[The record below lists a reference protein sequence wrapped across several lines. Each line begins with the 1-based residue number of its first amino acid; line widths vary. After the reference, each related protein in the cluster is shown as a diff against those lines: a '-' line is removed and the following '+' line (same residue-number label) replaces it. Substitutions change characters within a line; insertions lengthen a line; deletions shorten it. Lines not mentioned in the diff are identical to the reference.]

1 MTKQFTP
8 DLKLKA
14 VNYYNK
20 INNYVKVCEVFE
32 CSERS
37 LKRWVERYDKNKNVN
52 RKTRKLGSYKLE
64 KQHIQFIK
72 ETLRK
77 HSDIQMNFLQELL
90 KSKFPKLDI
99 SRQYL
104 SDIIRDI
111 IRDNNITRKRATFKH
126 FPKTYRGN
134 IRNEQQE
141 LKEFFDVI
149 NKFKLEDIISIDET
163 SVSTSL
169 THNYCRS
176 FLGDRCIKK
185 TTNNEVFKKYSLV
198 VAINNKKC
206 IASELYQNGAVNAER
221 FNEFLKNICS
231 KVKGKLFVLDNGQI
245 HKKESTK
252 QIIKE
257 TGNYLVYTCPYHPR
271 LNSIEQFFN
280 QMKHY
285 IKLDKPNTFTSL
297 DGSVKS
303 SIDKIKPTNYE
314 NYFIYAY
321 NKDYYKNKLNNKKYT
336 RRRKLKIYK
345 N

>member
-8 DLKLKA
+8 DLKLQA
-14 VNYYNK
+14 VKYYKK
-20 INNYVKVCEVFE
+20 INNYVKVCEIFD

-37 LKRWVERYDKNKNVN
+37 LKRWVERYTKTQNVN
-52 RKTRKLGSYKLE
+52 RKTRKLGSYKLN

-72 ETLRK
+72 NTIRE
-77 HSDIQMNFLQELL
+77 HNDIQMNFLHELV
-90 KSKFPKLDI
+90 KVKFPKLDI

-104 SDIIRDI
+104 SDI

-134 IRNEQQE
+134 IRDEKQE
-141 LKEFFDVI
+141 LQQFFNVI
-149 NKFKLEDIISIDET
+149 NKFSLEDIISIDET

-169 THNYCRS
+169 TYKYCRAY
-176 FLGDRCIKK
+176 LGDRCVKK

-206 IASELYQNGAVNAER
+206 ISSELYQNGSVNAER
-221 FNEFLKNICS
+221 FNEFLQNICN
-231 KVKGKLFVLDNGQI
+231 KVKGKLIVLDNGQI

-252 QIIKE
+252 QIIKDS
-257 TGNYLVYTCPYHPR
+257 GNFLVYTCPYHPR

-280 QMKHY
+280 QMKHF
-285 IKLDKPNTFTSL
+285 IKLDKPNTFTAL
-297 DGSVKS
+297 DNSITS
-303 SIDKIKPTNYE
+303 SITKIKPTNYE

-321 NKDYYKNKLNNKKYT
+321 NKSYYKNKQSGKEYT
-336 RRRKLKIYK
+336 KRRTLKVYK
-345 N
+345 D

>member
-14 VNYYNK
+14 VNYYHNIK
-20 INNYVKVCEVFE
+20 NYVKVCEVFE

-37 LKRWVERYDKNKNVN
+37 LKRWVERYDKNKNVD

-90 KSKFPKLDI
+90 KTNFPKLDI

-104 SDIIRDI
+104 SDI

-134 IRNEQQE
+134 IRNEKEE

-198 VAINNKKC
+198 VAISNKKC

-221 FNEFLKNICS
+221 FNEFLNKICS

-252 QIIKE
+252 KIIKE
-257 TGNYLVYTCPYHPR
+257 SGNYLVYTCPYHPR

-285 IKLDKPNTFTSL
+285 IKLDKPKTFIAL
-297 DGSVKS
+297 DESVKT
-303 SIDKIKPTNYE
+303 SINKIKPTNYE

-336 RRRKLKIYK
+336 KRRTLKIYK

>member
-14 VNYYNK
+14 VHYYNK
-20 INNYVKVCEVFE
+20 IHNYVKVCEIFE

-37 LKRWVERYDKNKNVN
+37 LKRWVERYNKNKNIN

-77 HSDIQMNFLQELL
+77 HSDIQMNFLHELI
-90 KSKFPKLDI
+90 KDKFPKLDI

-104 SDIIRDI
+104 SDI

-141 LKEFFDVI
+141 MKEFFNEI
-149 NKFKLEDIISIDET
+149 NKFKLQDIISIDET

-169 THNYCRS
+169 THNYCRA
-176 FLGDRCIKK
+176 FLGDRCVKK

-198 VAINNKKC
+198 VAINNKEC
-206 IASELYQNGAVNAER
+206 IASELYQKGAVDGER
-221 FNEFLKNICS
+221 FNEFIKKICS
-231 KVKGKLFVLDNGQI
+231 KVRGKLFVLDNGQI
-245 HKKESTK
+245 HKTEQTK

-257 TGNYLVYTCPYHPR
+257 SGNYLLYTCPYHPR

-285 IKLDKPNTFTSL
+285 IKLDKPNTFTDL
-297 DGSVKS
+297 DKSVKT
-303 SIDKIKPTNYE
+303 SIDKIKEENYE

-321 NKDYYKNKLNNKKYT
+321 NKDYYKNKQNNKKYT
-336 RRRKLKIYK
+336 KRRTLKVYK
-345 N
+345 D

>member
-1 MTKQFTP
+1 MTKQFTS

-14 VNYYNK
+14 VHYYHK
-20 INNYVKVCEVFE
+20 INNYVKVCEIFE

-37 LKRWVERYDKNKNVN
+37 LKRWVERYDKNKNVD

-104 SDIIRDI
+104 SDI

-169 THNYCRS
+169 THNYCRA

-221 FNEFLKNICS
+221 FNEFLNKICS

-257 TGNYLVYTCPYHPR
+257 SGNYLVYTCPYHPR

-285 IKLDKPNTFTSL
+285 IKLDKPKTFIAL

-303 SIDKIKPTNYE
+303 SIDKIKPSNYE

-336 RRRKLKIYK
+336 RRRTLKIYK

>member
-1 MTKQFTP
+1 MKQFIP

-14 VNYYNK
+14 VEYYHQIK
-20 INNYVKVCEVFE
+20 NYVRVCQVFG

-37 LKRWVERYDKNKNVN
+37 LERWVTHYDKYKNVN
-52 RKTRKLGSYKLE
+52 RKTRKQGSYKLE

-77 HSDIQMNFLQELL
+77 HNDIQMNFLHELL
-90 KSKFPKLDI
+90 KVQFPKLEI
-99 SRQYL
+99 TRQYL
-104 SDIIRDI
+104 SDI

-134 IRNEQQE
+134 IRNEKEE
-141 LKEFFDVI
+141 LNDFFDVI

-169 THNYCRS
+169 THKYCRA
-176 FLGDRCIKK
+176 FLGDRCVKK

-206 IASELYQNGAVNAER
+206 IATELYEKGAVNSER
-221 FNEFLKNICS
+221 FNDFLQKICN

-245 HKKESTK
+245 HKKDSTK
-252 QIIKE
+252 QIIKDS
-257 TGNYLVYTCPYHPR
+257 GNFLVYTCPYHPR
-271 LNSIEQFFN
+271 LNSIELFFN

-285 IKLDKPNTFTSL
+285 IKLDKPHTFTAL
-297 DGSVKS
+297 DESVKT
-303 SIDKIKPTNYE
+303 SINKIKSNNYE
-314 NYFIYAY
+314 NYFNYAY
-321 NKDYYKNKLNNKKYT
+321 NKSYYKDKRKDKKYT
-336 RRRKLKIYK
+336 RRRTLKVYK
-345 N
+345 VGN

>member
-1 MTKQFTP
+1 MTKQFTS

-14 VNYYNK
+14 VNYYHK
-20 INNYVKVCEVFE
+20 IKNYVKVCEVFE

-37 LKRWVERYDKNKNVN
+37 LKRWVERYDKNKNVD

-64 KQHIQFIK
+64 NQHIQFIK

-90 KSKFPKLDI
+90 KIKFPKLDI

-104 SDIIRDI
+104 SDIIRA
-111 IRDNNITRKRATFKH
+111 NNITRKRATFKH

-169 THNYCRS
+169 THNYCRA

-221 FNEFLKNICS
+221 FNEFLNKICS

-257 TGNYLVYTCPYHPR
+257 SGNYLVYTCPYHPR

-285 IKLDKPNTFTSL
+285 IKLDKPKTFIAL
-297 DGSVKS
+297 DESVKT

-336 RRRKLKIYK
+336 KRRTLKIYK
-345 N
+345 DL

>member
-1 MTKQFTP
+1 MTKQFTS

-14 VNYYNK
+14 VHYYHK

-37 LKRWVERYDKNKNVN
+37 LKRWVERYDKNKNVD

-72 ETLRK
+72 QTLRK

-90 KSKFPKLDI
+90 KSKYPKLDI

-104 SDIIRDI
+104 SDI

-169 THNYCRS
+169 THNYCRA

-221 FNEFLKNICS
+221 FNEFLNKICS

-257 TGNYLVYTCPYHPR
+257 SGNYLVYTCPYHPR

-285 IKLDKPNTFTSL
+285 IKLDKPKTFIAL
-297 DGSVKS
+297 DESVKT
-303 SIDKIKPTNYE
+303 SIYKIKPTNYE

-336 RRRKLKIYK
+336 KRRTLKIYK
-345 N
+345 D

>member
-14 VNYYNK
+14 VNYYHK

-37 LKRWVERYDKNKNVN
+37 LKRWVERYDKSKNVN

-72 ETLRK
+72 DTLRK
-77 HSDIQMNFLQELL
+77 HSDIQMNFLHELL
-90 KSKFPKLDI
+90 KAKFPKLDI

-104 SDIIRDI
+104 SDI

-134 IRNEQQE
+134 IRNEQKE
-141 LKEFFDVI
+141 LKDFFDVI

-169 THNYCRS
+169 THNYCRA
-176 FLGDRCIKK
+176 FLGERCVKK

-206 IASELYQNGAVNAER
+206 IASELYQNGAVNSER
-221 FNEFLKNICS
+221 FNDFLKQICS
-231 KVKGKLFVLDNGQI
+231 KVRGKLFVLDNGQI

-257 TGNYLVYTCPYHPR
+257 SGEA
-271 LNSIEQFFN
+271 S
-280 QMKHY
+280 
-285 IKLDKPNTFTSL
+285 
-297 DGSVKS
+297 
-303 SIDKIKPTNYE
+303 
-314 NYFIYAY
+314 
-321 NKDYYKNKLNNKKYT
+321 
-336 RRRKLKIYK
+336 
-345 N
+345 

>member
-14 VNYYNK
+14 VNYYNQ
-20 INNYVKVCEVFE
+20 IHNYVQVCKIFE

-37 LKRWVERYDKNKNVN
+37 LKRWVERYETKKNVD

-72 ETLRK
+72 ETLRN
-77 HSDIQMNFLQELL
+77 HNDIQMNFLHELL
-90 KSKFPKLDI
+90 KVKFPKLDI

-104 SDIIRDI
+104 SDI

-134 IRNEQQE
+134 IRNEKEE

-149 NKFKLEDIISIDET
+149 RNYKLEDIISIDET

-169 THNYCRS
+169 THKYCRA
-176 FLGDRCIKK
+176 FLGDRCVKK

-206 IASELYQNGAVNAER
+206 IASELYQNGSVNAER
-221 FNEFLKNICS
+221 FNEFLTKICT

-245 HKKESTK
+245 HKKEETK
-252 QIIKE
+252 QIIRE
-257 TGNYLVYTCPYHPR
+257 SGNFLVYTCPYHPR

-285 IKLDKPNTFTSL
+285 IKLENPNTFTAL
-297 DGSVKS
+297 DESVKS
-303 SIDKIKPTNYE
+303 SIGKIKQDNYE

-321 NKDYYKNKLNNKKYT
+321 NKDYYKNKQVGKKYT
-336 RRRKLKIYK
+336 KRRTLKVYK
-345 N
+345 E

>member
-1 MTKQFTP
+1 MTKQFTS

-14 VNYYNK
+14 VNYYHK

-37 LKRWVERYDKNKNVN
+37 LKRWVERFDKNKNVN

-104 SDIIRDI
+104 SDI

-169 THNYCRS
+169 THNYCRA
-176 FLGDRCIKK
+176 FLGNRCIKK

-206 IASELYQNGAVNAER
+206 IASELYQIGAVNAER
-221 FNEFLKNICS
+221 FNDFLNKICS

-257 TGNYLVYTCPYHPR
+257 SGNYLVYTCPYHPR

-285 IKLDKPNTFTSL
+285 IKLDNPNTFTAL
-297 DGSVKS
+297 DESVKT

-336 RRRKLKIYK
+336 KRRTLKIYK
-345 N
+345 D

>member
-1 MTKQFTP
+1 MIKQFTP

-90 KSKFPKLDI
+90 KSKFPKLNI

-104 SDIIRDI
+104 SDI

-169 THNYCRS
+169 THNYCRA

-206 IASELYQNGAVNAER
+206 IASELYQNGAVNSER
-221 FNEFLKNICS
+221 FNDFLKPICS

-257 TGNYLVYTCPYHPR
+257 SGNYLVYTCPYHPR

-285 IKLDKPNTFTSL
+285 IKLDKPNTFTAL

-336 RRRKLKIYK
+336 RRRTLKIYK

>member
-1 MTKQFTP
+1 
-8 DLKLKA
+8 
-14 VNYYNK
+14 
-20 INNYVKVCEVFE
+20 
-32 CSERS
+32 
-37 LKRWVERYDKNKNVN
+37 
-52 RKTRKLGSYKLE
+52 
-64 KQHIQFIK
+64 
-72 ETLRK
+72 
-77 HSDIQMNFLQELL
+77 MNFLHELL
-90 KSKFPKLDI
+90 KTKFPKLDI

-104 SDIIRDI
+104 SDI

-149 NKFKLEDIISIDET
+149 NNFKLEDIISIDET
-163 SVSTSL
+163 SVSTAL
-169 THNYCRS
+169 THNYCRA

-221 FNEFLKNICS
+221 FNDFLKHICS

-257 TGNYLVYTCPYHPR
+257 SRNYLVYTCPYHPR

-285 IKLDKPNTFTSL
+285 IKLDKPKTFIAL
-297 DGSVKS
+297 DESVKS

-336 RRRKLKIYK
+336 KRRTLKVYK
-345 N
+345 E

>member
-1 MTKQFTP
+1 MTKQFTS

-14 VNYYNK
+14 VHYYNK
-20 INNYVKVCEVFE
+20 INNYVKVCEIFE

-37 LKRWVERYDKNKNVN
+37 LKRWVERYDKNKNVD

-104 SDIIRDI
+104 SDIIRA
-111 IRDNNITRKRATFKH
+111 NNITRKRATFKH

-169 THNYCRS
+169 THNYCRA

-257 TGNYLVYTCPYHPR
+257 SGNYLVYTCPYHPR

-285 IKLDKPNTFTSL
+285 IKLDKPNTFTTL
-297 DGSVKS
+297 DGSVKT
-303 SIDKIKPTNYE
+303 SIDKIKEENYE

-336 RRRKLKIYK
+336 KRRTLKIYK

>member
-1 MTKQFTP
+1 MIKKFTH

-104 SDIIRDI
+104 SDIIRD
-111 IRDNNITRKRATFKH
+111 NNITRKRATFKH

-169 THNYCRS
+169 THNYCRA

-221 FNEFLKNICS
+221 FNEFLNKICS

-257 TGNYLVYTCPYHPR
+257 SGNYLVYTCPYHPR
-271 LNSIEQFFN
+271 LISIEQFFN

-285 IKLDKPNTFTSL
+285 IKLDKPKTFIAL

-303 SIDKIKPTNYE
+303 SIDKIKPSNYE

-336 RRRKLKIYK
+336 RRRTLKIYK

>member
-14 VNYYNK
+14 VNYYHK

-37 LKRWVERYDKNKNVN
+37 LKRWVERFDKNKNVN

-99 SRQYL
+99 SKQYL
-104 SDIIRDI
+104 SDI

-169 THNYCRS
+169 THNYCRA

-206 IASELYQNGAVNAER
+206 IASELYQNGAVNSER
-221 FNEFLKNICS
+221 FNDFLKKICS
-231 KVKGKLFVLDNGQI
+231 KIRGKLFVLDNGQI

-257 TGNYLVYTCPYHPR
+257 SGNYLLYTCPYHPR

-285 IKLDKPNTFTSL
+285 IKLDKPNTFTAL
-297 DGSVKS
+297 DGSVKT
-303 SIDKIKPTNYE
+303 SIDKIKEENYE

-336 RRRKLKIYK
+336 KRRTLKVYK
-345 N
+345 D

>member
-37 LKRWVERYDKNKNVN
+37 LKRWLERYDKNKNIN
-52 RKTRKLGSYKLE
+52 RKTRKLGSYKIE

-104 SDIIRDI
+104 SDI

-169 THNYCRS
+169 THNYCRA
-176 FLGDRCIKK
+176 FLGDRCVKK

-206 IASELYQNGAVNAER
+206 IASELYQNGAVNSER
-221 FNEFLKNICS
+221 FNDFLKPICS

-257 TGNYLVYTCPYHPR
+257 SGNYLVYTCPYHPR

-285 IKLDKPNTFTSL
+285 IKLDKPNTFTTL

-303 SIDKIKPTNYE
+303 SIDKIKPSNYE

-321 NKDYYKNKLNNKKYT
+321 NKDYYKNKQNNKKYT
-336 RRRKLKIYK
+336 KRRTLKVYK
-345 N
+345 D